1 MIFVKNALRIFLW
14 EGPLFLLSV
23 RNILPIK
30 SHKKHDDANPS
41 VLQFQTNLYLHCF
54 WGLYIKFLL
63 QVSV

>member
-14 EGPLFLLSV
+14 EGPLFLLSE
-23 RNILPIK
+23 LIK
-30 SHKKHDDANPS
+30 SYKKHDAANPR